1 MRRVNTQIPNEINR
15 REFLRLGG
23 VGLAGAALGTSL
35 LSSCGGGDTSGGA
48 NFPDRAITVIVSYA
62 AGGGTDVGARILQP
76 YVEEEL
82 GASLEIVNRPGGGGW
97 VGWTELV
104 NAEPDG
110 YTVGFINSPNLMPG
124 YLNPQFDRNYTLD
137 DFGPIANQVTDYGAI
152 AINPDDDRFQ
162 DLDSLIEYAKN
173 NKMTA
178 TSTGVGSDDHFASL
192 TLNDQYQT
200 QFEAVHTEGSAKSR
214 AAVLGGNV
222 DALFANVGEI
232 VPLHEDGELKAVG
245 VMRDSEERSEFLPD
259 VPTLREA
266 GYPDVYSWSSRGVA
280 GPVGIDSERMDVL
293 VSAFKAG
300 ITNEEHIKELA
311 DQGLQVDYV
320 GRGEYRNNILQPD
333 EEKARRLGDKYI
345 W

>member
-1 MRRVNTQIPNEINR
+1 MSRRD
-15 REFLRLGG
+15 FLRLGG
-23 VGLAGAALGTSL
+23 VGLAGAAFGTTLLG
-35 LSSCGGGDTSGGA
+35 SCGGGGGA
-48 NFPDRAITVIVSYA
+48 SAENFPDGPIQLIVAYA

-82 GASLEIVNRPGGGGW
+82 GVSLEILNRPGGGGW
-97 VGWTELV
+97 VGWTELA
-104 NAEPDG
+104 NADPDG
-110 YTVGFINSPNLMPG
+110 YTIGFINSPNLMTG
-124 YLNPQFDRNYTLD
+124 YLNPEFNRDRSLK
-137 DFGPIANQVTDYGAI
+137 DFSPIANQVTDYGAI
-152 AINPDDDRFQ
+152 AINPNDDRFQ
-162 DLDSLIEYAKN
+162 DLKGLIEYAQN
-173 NKMTA
+173 NDATA

-192 TLNDQYQT
+192 TLNDEYQT
-200 QFEAVHTEGSAKSR
+200 RFEAVHNEGSAESR

-266 GYPDVYSWSSRGVA
+266 GYPDVYSWSSRGLA
-280 GPVGIDSERMDVL
+280 GPAGINDEIMNVL
-293 VSAFKAG
+293 VSAFEAG
-300 ITNEEHIKELA
+300 ITNEEHIQELA

-320 GRGEYRNNILQPD
+320 AQGEYLNNILQQD
-333 EEKARRLGDKYI
+333 EQLARRLGKKYL